1 MLVNW
6 GEAVWGIPTE
16 RIISLKMAGHLTAK
30 GQGSCKKFVKN
41 SRIGEPDML
50 VRTRA
55 CIQGPMTTR
64 CPKRLVLIRVVTLTE
79 PSIQI
84 ELEVRNPSTSSV
96 LFRAHAVGQTHWR
109 WLATY
114 RFLFTKVLISVP
126 VSSKSLP
133 SQTPFSVNRPMKIAT
148 VNNHPVIVE
157 LDFIELVLPRAHS
170 L

>member
-16 RIISLKMAGHLTAK
+16 RILSLKMGGHLTAK

-79 PSIQI
+79 PSTQI

-114 RFLFTKVLISVP
+114 RFLSRRY
-126 VSSKSLP
+126 SSRCRCPQSLC
-133 SQTPFSVNRPMKIAT
+133 SESSDEDSHRI